1 MAAMRMVVSNPGP
14 VPVSIDRKG
23 RQLGRGEFAVVDDTD
38 RATAAALAAG
48 NIGAVD
54 RPADLDEEH
63 VQPGA
68 LEAFAE
74 LDAADAETKPDAEE
88 PAGEASTQTTS
99 RRHGGGARQRSEA

>member
-14 VPVSIDRKG
+14 VPVTIDRKG
-23 RQLGRGEFAVVDDTD
+23 RQLGRGEFAVVDDSD
-38 RATAAALAAG
+38 RATADALAAG

-54 RPADLDEEH
+54 RPGDLDAEH

-68 LEAFAE
+68 LDAFAE

-88 PAGEASTQTTS
+88 PSGEASTQTTS
-99 RRHGGGARQRSEA
+99 RRHGGARQRSEA